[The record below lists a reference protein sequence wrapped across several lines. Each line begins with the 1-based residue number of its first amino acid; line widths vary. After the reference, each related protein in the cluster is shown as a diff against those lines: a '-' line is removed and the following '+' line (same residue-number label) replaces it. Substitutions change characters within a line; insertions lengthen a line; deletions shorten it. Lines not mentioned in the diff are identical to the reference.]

1 MKNVSLYTLI
11 LAGVLLGAACGIFLG
26 EYASGLSLVGDAF
39 IGLLQMTVLPYIIV
53 ALISNIGRLSV
64 AEGRRFGFYAGAF
77 LLVSL
82 GLTLGAIV
90 LLPLSLPARESA
102 SFFSTG
108 SLQDPTEVD
117 FLSLF
122 IPSNP
127 FHSLANNVVPAVVL
141 FCIAVGLAVMTLKQK
156 QLVLDPLDFLTDA
169 LGRINRSLVKLTPL
183 GVFAIVASTAGTMQI
198 DELDR
203 LQAYLIL
210 FGVAT
215 MVIGFGVL
223 LPLLSVLTPFSYGQL
238 LRVSRA
244 PILTAFA
251 TGKVFIVL
259 PMLVV
264 ASEELF
270 REQDANSERS
280 VSYARA
286 VTPLVYPF
294 PHAGK
299 LLALLFLP
307 FAAWFVDQPIA
318 VHQYP
323 LLLGTGLFSLFGS
336 PLAAIP
342 FLLDQ
347 LRLPADMFQLFVVS
361 GLLASRLGD
370 LLGTIHL
377 LFVSVLTTCALTG
390 KLRLQLRKIIPV
402 CLFIVL
408 FGAGAT
414 GATRAFLSSTLDGA
428 YDKDSFISGMHS
440 ALHAS
445 VPARVHTSV
454 PSFGEL
460 ARQTTLER
468 IGQTGRLRVGYHPNN
483 LPWSFFIASGE
494 LVGYDVDM
502 AHLLALHLR
511 CELEFVPFEFRDIS
525 EQLERDDFDL
535 AMSGVTMLPARIAKL
550 RFTEPYIDITAAL
563 LVPDHRREE
572 FDQRM
577 VDRDFDDVRIA
588 VGRTSDAAPI
598 ARALMPGAETVT
610 LPSLREYLDSGGRQ
624 ADAMIWTAE
633 SGGAWTLVHPEF
645 SVVVIRPVFNAP
657 VGYATARHNE
667 EFANFVSS
675 WIRFAK
681 AGGYGDRLYEHW
693 ILGKDAQRRTQ
704 RWSVIRD
711 VLHWVD

>member
-1 MKNVSLYTLI
+1 MKNVSLSTLI
-11 LAGVLLGAACGIFLG
+11 LAGVLFGAACGIFLG

-64 AEGRRFGFYAGAF
+64 AEGKRFGFYAGAF

-215 MVIGFGVL
+215 LVIGFGVL

-238 LRVSRA
+238 LRASRA
-244 PILTAFA
+244 PVLTAFA

-259 PMLVV
+259 PMLVA

-270 REQDANSERS
+270 REQDGNRERS

-307 FAAWFVDQPIA
+307 FAAWFADQPIA
-318 VHQYP
+318 AHQYP

-390 KLRLQLRKIIPV
+390 KLRLQLRSLLPSVSSSSCSEPGPRSPLERSCPVRWTVPTTRTASSAVCTRRFTPRCRHVSTRPFPHLANWPGELPSNGSNKPDDCVWGIIQTI
-402 CLFIVL
+402 CR
-408 FGAGAT
+408 GASLMSRGNWWGT
-414 GATRAFLSSTLDGA
+414 MWIWPIYWRSTCD
-428 YDKDSFISGMHS
+428 
-440 ALHAS
+440 AS
-445 VPARVHTSV
+445 WSLCRS
-454 PSFGEL
+454 SFGLSPSNWSE
-460 ARQTTLER
+460 TT
-468 IGQTGRLRVGYHPNN
+468 
-483 LPWSFFIASGE
+483 S
-494 LVGYDVDM
+494 
-502 AHLLALHLR
+502 
-511 CELEFVPFEFRDIS
+511 
-525 EQLERDDFDL
+525 
-535 AMSGVTMLPARIAKL
+535 
-550 RFTEPYIDITAAL
+550 
-563 LVPDHRREE
+563 
-572 FDQRM
+572 
-577 VDRDFDDVRIA
+577 
-588 VGRTSDAAPI
+588 
-598 ARALMPGAETVT
+598 
-610 LPSLREYLDSGGRQ
+610 
-624 ADAMIWTAE
+624 IWPCQ
-633 SGGAWTLVHPEF
+633 G
-645 SVVVIRPVFNAP
+645 
-657 VGYATARHNE
+657 
-667 EFANFVSS
+667 
-675 WIRFAK
+675 
-681 AGGYGDRLYEHW
+681 
-693 ILGKDAQRRTQ
+693 
-704 RWSVIRD
+704 
-711 VLHWVD
+711 